1 MKISEAQ
8 YKYAQR
14 RVEELLEVVT
24 DTTLPTSTESI
35 ELSIMST
42 FVEEYEKRYHPI
54 EKLTLAE
61 VIKQGLKAKGMT
73 QKDLSEAVGLSTSR
87 ISDFTQGKSE
97 PRTIMAFE
105 IEVDREHIENTL
117 SVTYTMG
124 QINSYMEIIR
134 ELKEI
139 PEDNVVDIRKTIWRL
154 QDRIQ
159 MLLALNPEAKL
170 ELETERSEGLKV

>member
-24 DTTLPTSTESI
+24 DTTLPTSPESM

-42 FVEEYEKRYHPI
+42 FVEEYEKKHYPI

-73 QKDLSEAVGLSTSR
+73 QKDLSQAVGLSTSR
-87 ISDFTQGKSE
+87 ISDFTQ
-97 PRTIMAFE
+97 
-105 IEVDREHIENTL
+105 
-117 SVTYTMG
+117 
-124 QINSYMEIIR
+124 
-134 ELKEI
+134 
-139 PEDNVVDIRKTIWRL
+139 
-154 QDRIQ
+154 
-159 MLLALNPEAKL
+159 
-170 ELETERSEGLKV
+170 

>member
-14 RVEELLEVVT
+14 RVEELLQVVT
-24 DTTLPTSTESI
+24 DTTLPTSPESM

-42 FVEEYEKRYHPI
+42 FVEEYEKKYHPI

-73 QKDLSEAVGLSTSR
+73 QKLSTSR

-97 PRTIMAFE
+97 PTLATAGEICRVLDIM
-105 IEVDREHIENTL
+105 
-117 SVTYTMG
+117 
-124 QINSYMEIIR
+124 
-134 ELKEI
+134 
-139 PEDNVVDIRKTIWRL
+139 
-154 QDRIQ
+154 
-159 MLLALNPEAKL
+159 PEAML
-170 ELETERSEGLKV
+170 NL

>member
-24 DTTLPTSTESI
+24 DTTLPTATERI

-42 FVEEYEKRYHPI
+42 FVEEYETSYHPI
-54 EKLTLAE
+54 DQLTLAE

-97 PRTIMAFE
+97 PTLATAGKICRVLDIM
-105 IEVDREHIENTL
+105 
-117 SVTYTMG
+117 
-124 QINSYMEIIR
+124 
-134 ELKEI
+134 
-139 PEDNVVDIRKTIWRL
+139 
-154 QDRIQ
+154 
-159 MLLALNPEAKL
+159 PEAML
-170 ELETERSEGLKV
+170 SL